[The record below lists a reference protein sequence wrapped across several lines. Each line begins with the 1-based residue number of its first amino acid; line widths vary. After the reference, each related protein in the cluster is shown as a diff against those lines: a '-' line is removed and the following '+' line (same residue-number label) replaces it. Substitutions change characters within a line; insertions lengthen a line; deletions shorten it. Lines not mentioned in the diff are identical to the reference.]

1 MSEADRRRSP
11 RYSVGLPV
19 RVRAGADAGPGQLKS
34 ISRLGAMVESENHHA
49 VGTSIHL
56 LIELPDDVVE
66 VRGQVVRADAAGGVH
81 SLGIMFAPLAQA
93 DLVKLDA
100 LMPR

>member
-1 MSEADRRRSP
+1 MSDTERRRSP
-11 RYSVGLPV
+11 RYPVGLPV
-19 RVRAGADAGPGQLKS
+19 QVRAGSESGPGQLKS
-34 ISRLGAMVESENHHA
+34 ISRLGAMVESEKPHE
-49 VGTSIHL
+49 VGTALHL

-93 DLVKLDA
+93 DLVRLDS